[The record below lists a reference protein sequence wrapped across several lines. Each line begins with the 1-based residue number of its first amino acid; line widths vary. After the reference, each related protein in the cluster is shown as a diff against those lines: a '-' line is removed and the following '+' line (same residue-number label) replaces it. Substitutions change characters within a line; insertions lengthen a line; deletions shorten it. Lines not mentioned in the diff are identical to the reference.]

1 MRRQFDRMASNLVTY
16 ERTEK
21 NLDDLGWERHVF
33 KLDLSLASAII
44 RMKSSFLRSL
54 KNKCGCE

>member
-16 ERTEK
+16 YRTEK

-33 KLDLSLASAII
+33 QT
-44 RMKSSFLRSL
+44 
-54 KNKCGCE
+54 